1 MESDS
6 EKTVS
11 KKDKSGELESTDND
25 GQKRT
30 RPKKIL
36 VAIFVIGIIA
46 GSFFGIRWLQY
57 YLTHASTDDA
67 RVKGDLIA
75 VSPTVQGKIRFI
87 PIREGEHVVKGQL
100 IAQLIEEDYQA
111 KVDVAAGVFQA
122 IGAELKEAQANL
134 TLVRKKTQKEVR
146 RATAVLSASQA
157 RLNEAKAGLRLA
169 SLDMDRIS
177 KLYRSKTVSES
188 EMDKTM
194 VAYDLALARVAL
206 AEEEIEEN
214 QAKLEVAEA
223 NTGEV
228 AMKQGR
234 VEALNGRLEEAGA
247 SLELTKLKLAYTKIT
262 SPIDGVVAKKVAKLG
277 EVIKLGQP
285 VAIIVDLDNVW
296 IEANLEETKVEYVRL
311 GQVVD
316 LKADA
321 YPKTKFTGKV
331 VNIGAAASSEFA
343 LIPENRSAG
352 SFTKVTQ
359 RIPIRIEVIDS
370 TRQLR
375 PGMMVVVGIDIRN
388 AKNSGKS
395 WAKESMKK

>member
-100 IAQLIEEDYQA
+100 IAQLLEEGYQA

-122 IGAELKEAQANL
+122 IEAEIKEAQANL
-134 TLVRKKTQKEVR
+134 TLVREKTQKEVR

-157 RLNEAKAGLRLA
+157 RLNEAKASLRLA

-395 WAKESMKK
+395 WAKDSMKK

>member
-1 MESDS
+1 M
-6 EKTVS
+6 
-11 KKDKSGELESTDND
+11 
-25 GQKRT
+25 
-30 RPKKIL
+30 
-36 VAIFVIGIIA
+36 
-46 GSFFGIRWLQY
+46 
-57 YLTHASTDDA
+57 
-67 RVKGDLIA
+67 
-75 VSPTVQGKIRFI
+75 
-87 PIREGEHVVKGQL
+87 
-100 IAQLIEEDYQA
+100 
-111 KVDVAAGVFQA
+111 
-122 IGAELKEAQANL
+122 
-134 TLVRKKTQKEVR
+134 
-146 RATAVLSASQA
+146 
-157 RLNEAKAGLRLA
+157 
-169 SLDMDRIS
+169 
-177 KLYRSKTVSES
+177 
-188 EMDKTM
+188 
-194 VAYDLALARVAL
+194 
-206 AEEEIEEN
+206 
-214 QAKLEVAEA
+214 
-223 NTGEV
+223 
-228 AMKQGR
+228 
-234 VEALNGRLEEAGA
+234 
-247 SLELTKLKLAYTKIT
+247 TKLKLAYTKIT

-277 EVIKLGQP
+277 EVIKMGQP